1 MIIPSPKF
9 NNIYLLTHRRNEMQ
23 ISLRQIVPPEDQ
35 EAYVKD
41 VKLLSVR
48 DRAVNKGLII
58 LSA

>member
-1 MIIPSPKF
+1 MIIPSPKI